1 MLYSLARSALF
12 RMDAEQAHHTALNLL
27 QKSYGGPLGGLIKP
41 RVPDNPVRVMGLEFR
56 NPVGLSAGLD
66 KDGDYLDGLGALGF
80 GFIEIGTVTPRPQ
93 PGNPQPR
100 LFRLPEAGGIINRM
114 GFNNLGVDHLVE
126 QVKQRRY
133 DGILGINIG
142 KNKDTPN
149 EQANDDYLHC
159 LEKVYPYADYITV
172 NISSPNT
179 PGLRELQ
186 HGAML
191 DELFAALK
199 HSQGELARLHDQYVP
214 ITVKI
219 APDMDDD
226 QIDEFA
232 QAVLRHGIDGV
243 IATNTTMGR
252 EGVEQLPNGK
262 ETGGLSGKPLTSKST
277 LVISRLGTT
286 LAGQTPI
293 IGVGGIFSAADAQ
306 AKIDAGASLVQ
317 IYTGFIYE
325 GPRLI
330 RDIARQLNLQD

>member
-1 MLYSLARSALF
+1 MLYSLARHVLF
-12 RMDAEQAHHTALNLL
+12 RMDAEKAHHTALKLL
-27 QKSYGGPLGGLIKP
+27 QKTYGSPLGALIKP
-41 RVPDNPVRVMGLEFR
+41 RVADNPVSVMGLEFS

-66 KDGDYLDGLGALGF
+66 KDGDYLAGLGALGF

-126 QVKQRRY
+126 QVRQRRY
-133 DGILGINIG
+133 EGVLGINIG

-159 LEKVYPYADYITV
+159 LEKVYPYADYVTV

-199 HSQGELARLHDQYVP
+199 QSQEGLCRLHGKYVP
-214 ITVKI
+214 IAVKI
-219 APDMDDD
+219 APDMEDT

-232 QAVLRHGIDGV
+232 QAVLHHGIDGV
-243 IATNTTMGR
+243 IATNTTMSR
-252 EGVEQLPNGK
+252 DGVTQLPHGK
-262 ETGGLSGKPLTSKST
+262 ETGGLSGRPLTSKST

-286 LAGQTPI
+286 LAGKTPI

-317 IYTGFIYE
+317 IYTGFIYQ
-325 GPRLI
+325 GPKLI
-330 RDIARQLNLQD
+330 RDIASQLNLQD